1 MPRVVVFDE
10 IGPPDVLHI
19 VEEPV
24 PEPADGEVRV
34 KIQAFGVNPVEQM
47 MRTGAYPA
55 PFRLPH
61 ARIGLEGTGL
71 IDAVGPGVE
80 EFSIGDPVILAAVPR
95 MDLNGTYA
103 EYTTVPVSAVVARPA
118 GLDVVGAAALWAVYS
133 TAYGALIEKA
143 AMHPG
148 DRVLI
153 QSASSN
159 VGLAAIQI
167 ANQIGAVPI
176 AVTRRSAKRE
186 ALLAAGA
193 HQVIATDEDDLL
205 KSVAG
210 VDIILDTVRGPGFA
224 ELAAAVKLGGTVISV
239 GWSDPRPPTYPSAPV
254 TFINYMSFEHT
265 LNPVTVRRIAAFLG
279 AGLRTG
285 ALRPTIDQV
294 FRFDDVVAAHEY
306 LEKGQYLGKI
316 VVTL

>member
-10 IGPPDVLHI
+10 IGPPDVLH
-19 VEEPV
+19 VVDEPL
-24 PEPADGEVRV
+24 PEPAVGEVRV
-34 KIQAFGVNPVEQM
+34 RIQAFGVNPVEQM

-61 ARIGLEGTGL
+61 ARLGLEGTGL

-80 EFSIGDPVILAAVPR
+80 EFSIGDPVILAAVPN
-95 MDLNGTYA
+95 MDINGTYA
-103 EYTTVPVSAVVARPA
+103 EYTTLPANAVVARPS
-118 GLDVVGAAALWAVYS
+118 GLDVVAAAALWAAYS

-143 AMHPG
+143 GMHPG

-153 QSASSN
+153 KSASSN

-176 AVTRRSAKRE
+176 AVTRHSTKRE
-186 ALLAAGA
+186 ALLDAGA
-193 HQVIATDEDDLL
+193 NQVIATDQEDLV

-224 ELAAAVKLGGTVISV
+224 DLAAMVKLGGTVISV

-254 TFINYMSFEHT
+254 TFVNYMSFEHT
-265 LNPVTVRRIAAFLG
+265 LNPVMVRRIAAFLG

-285 ALRPTIDQV
+285 ALRPTIDRVFTFDQV
-294 FRFDDVVAAHEY
+294 IAAHEY